1 MGKGK
6 APKPPNMGKL
16 VDQQTSGNITT
27 AMLERMMNMGG
38 GYETPDG
45 SVSYSQSGTYE
56 YTDPASGRKR
66 SIPLMK
72 ATSSLSPQQQAIKDR
87 SDAAR
92 LTAADTAAMLAKQFQ
107 DAGSFENDIDNKM
120 YDYKMKRVRPQ
131 VDMMRTRAITDATN
145 RGIRE
150 GTAAYDALMRSVGE
164 QENDAYNQA
173 AITSRSMA
181 LAERAQ
187 RAGEIPGLLGMGQ
200 PGVAPDAPQF
210 QSSIAGVDGIAAGTQ
225 DYQNK
230 MAAYQQKSQTIN
242 QALGGMFGIAGNFIK
257 YSDRRLKTDVKKV
270 GKTDDGQSIYQ
281 YRYKG
286 GGGMQLG
293 LMAQDVEK
301 KHPDAVSK
309 DAFGFRRVDYSKALE
324 GV

>member
-6 APKPPNMGKL
+6 APKPPNMSKL
-16 VDQQTSGNITT
+16 ADQQTSTNIGTSIV
-27 AMLERMMNMGG
+27 ERMMNMGG
-38 GYETPDG
+38 GIETPDG
-45 SVSYSQSGTYE
+45 SVNYSQSGTYD
-56 YTDPASGRKR
+56 YVDPVSGKKF

-72 ATSSLSPQQQAIKDR
+72 TTSSLSAAQQAIKDR
-87 SDAAR
+87 GDAAK

-107 DAGSFENDIDNKM
+107 DAGSFENDIENKV
-120 YDYKMKRVRPQ
+120 YDFQMKRVQPQ
-131 VDMMRTRAITDATN
+131 VDMMRKRAITDATN

-150 GTAAYDALMRSVGE
+150 GTAAYDVLMRNTGE

-173 AITSRSMA
+173 ALTSRSTA
-181 LAERAQ
+181 LGERAQ
-187 RAGEIPGLLGMGQ
+187 RAGEIGTFLGMGQ
-200 PGVAPDAPQF
+200 PGAAPAPPQF
-210 QSSIAGVDGIAAGTQ
+210 QTNMPMVDRIGTGVK
-225 DYQNK
+225 DYENK

-270 GKTDDGQSIYQ
+270 GKTGDGQNIYQ

-293 LMAQDVEK
+293 LMAQEVEK

-324 GV
+324 GA

>member
-6 APKPPNMGKL
+6 APKPPNMSKL
-16 VDQQTSGNITT
+16 VDQQTSSNITT
-27 AMLERMMNMGG
+27 AFLERMMNMGG
-38 GYETPDG
+38 GIETPDG
-45 SVSYSQSGTYE
+45 SVSYSQSGTYD
-56 YTDPASGRKR
+56 YVDPASGKKY
-66 SIPLMK
+66 SIPMMK

-120 YDYKMKRVRPQ
+120 YDYKMKRVQPQ
-131 VDMMRTRAITDATN
+131 VDMMRRRAINDATD
-145 RGIRE
+145 RGIRP
-150 GTAAYDALMRSVGE
+150 GTAAYDTLMRSVGE

-173 AITSRSMA
+173 AITSRGLA

-187 RAGEIPGLLGMGQ
+187 RAGEIPGFLGVGQ
-200 PGVAPDAPQF
+200 PGVAPDVPQVR
-210 QSSIAGVDGIAAGTQ
+210 SSIAGVDGIGAAGQ

-257 YSDRRLKTDVKKV
+257 YSDRRLKTDIKRV

-293 LMAQDVEK
+293 LMAQEVEK

-309 DAFGFRRVDYSKALE
+309 DAFGFRRVDYSRALASA
-324 GV
+324 

>member
-6 APKPPNMGKL
+6 APKPPNMSKL
-16 VDQQTSGNITT
+16 ADQQTSTNIGTSIV
-27 AMLERMMNMGG
+27 ERMMNMGG
-38 GYETPDG
+38 GIETPDG
-45 SVSYSQSGTYE
+45 SVSYSQSGTYD
-56 YTDPASGRKR
+56 YVDPVSGKKL

-72 ATSSLSPQQQAIKDR
+72 TTSSLSPQQQAIKDK
-87 SDAAR
+87 SDAAK

-107 DAGSFENDIDNKM
+107 DAGSFEDDIENKI
-120 YDYKMKRVRPQ
+120 YDLQMKRVRPQ
-131 VDMMRTRAITDATN
+131 ADMMRSRAITDATN
-145 RGIRE
+145 RGIRP
-150 GTAAYDALMRSVGE
+150 GTTAYDTLMRNVGE

-173 AITSRSMA
+173 ALTSRSVA
-181 LAERAQ
+181 LGERAQ
-187 RAGEIPGLLGMGQ
+187 RAAEIPGFLGIGQ
-200 PGVAPDAPQF
+200 PGAAPDVPQF
-210 QSSIAGVDGIAAGTQ
+210 RSSIPLVDRIGTGVK
-225 DYQNK
+225 DYENK

-257 YSDRRLKTDVKKV
+257 YSDRRLKTDIKKI
-270 GKTDDGQSIYQ
+270 GKTDDGQAIYQ
-281 YRYKG
+281 YRYKA

-293 LMAQDVEK
+293 LMAQEVEK